1 MPRRPRVRALHR
13 ARLAAWRDESL
24 TLAHKRR
31 KRAEQVANRMQKATA
46 MSPQTTQALSSGWIF
61 LWTEPCALDP
71 WTPGGPAV

>member
-24 TLAHKRR
+24 ALAHKRR

-46 MSPQTTQALSSGWIF
+46 MSPQTTQAVATL
-61 LWTEPCALDP
+61 LDFFID
-71 WTPGGPAV
+71 